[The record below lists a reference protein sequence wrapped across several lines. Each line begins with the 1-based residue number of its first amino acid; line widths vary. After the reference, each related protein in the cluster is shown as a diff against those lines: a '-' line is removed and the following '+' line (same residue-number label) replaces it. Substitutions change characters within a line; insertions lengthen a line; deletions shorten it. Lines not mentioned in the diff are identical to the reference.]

1 MVFTMNAEKI
11 YYGGI
16 LFCLVA
22 GVIVFLITHAI
33 MERKERKYEKELLR
47 RSMISFLEI
56 RLKGKA
62 KDIAIS
68 DLAELKSMEEELIK
82 IQEKYNSSTRN
93 EVKESLRYD
102 LKQNANY
109 MLEFCKQ
116 LKNEYRFILNKEG
129 KQYLNE
135 QMSFCK
141 RSITSCK

>member
-1 MVFTMNAEKI
+1 MDKAEKI
-11 YYGGI
+11 YYAAI
-16 LFCLVA
+16 LGCMVMGAVTSF
-22 GVIVFLITHAI
+22 I
-33 MERKERKYEKELLR
+33 MIKIEERKNRKYEKELLR
-47 RSMISFLEI
+47 CSMISFLET

-68 DLAELKSMEEELIK
+68 DFEELKSMEEELIK
-82 IQEKYNSSTRN
+82 IQEKYNHSTRN

-129 KQYLNE
+129 KQYMNE
-135 QMSFCK
+135 QMSLCK
-141 RSITSCK
+141 KIAYCK